1 MSKIEYRIFKSKPFT
16 TREENGKRYLEGYF
30 SVFNEPYEVCPGW
43 IEEIAPGAFSRTL
56 REGKDV
62 KVLWNHNTDVVLGS
76 TENRTAFLQEDDRG
90 LHGSDEI
97 NEEDQDAKNAY
108 ARVSRGDV
116 RGCSFGFDIRAMEE
130 SWDDD
135 GTYRTRLTDVDLYE
149 VSPCAFPAYTQTS
162 IQARAKEKLDNA
174 RNILE
179 ETKKRKREKWRVD
192 MRNRLKGEK
201 NGTESD
207 HAQKEH

>member
-1 MSKIEYRIFKSKPFT
+1 M
-16 TREENGKRYLEGYF
+16 
-30 SVFNEPYEVCPGW
+30 
-43 IEEIAPGAFSRTL
+43 
-56 REGKDV
+56 

-76 TENRTAFLQEDDRG
+76 TENRTAFLQEDDKG
-90 LHGSDEI
+90 LRGSDEI

-135 GTYRTRLTDVDLYE
+135 GTYRTRLTDVELYE
-149 VSPCAFPAYTQTS
+149 VSPCTFPAYTQTS
-162 IQARAKEKLDNA
+162 IQARAKEKLDHV

-179 ETKKRKREKWRVD
+179 ETKKRKIEKWRTD
-192 MRNRLKGEK
+192 MKKRLKGEK
-201 NGTESD
+201 NGTKND